1 MKIIVTHNSPDIDNV
16 TSTWLLRRFL
26 QGWQDAEIRF
36 VPAGTRLPSSKLEAP
51 SGQGDP
57 IEKIGEDEILTVDT
71 GLGPLD
77 HHQTKTDE
85 VCAATLTWNYVRENG
100 QMFENEEESGKI
112 QDREEAI
119 SRIVNIALDDDHFK
133 QVFYPDAN
141 ADYLESTLPELL
153 DGAKLTKPNDD
164 AFVMDYGLTSLDL
177 LLHKMENKIWAER
190 ELKDNGAEFESKWG
204 KAVAL
209 ETINDDVIKEGQ
221 KMGFALVV
229 RKDPRKGYIRIK
241 GSPKFDVDLTPAYE
255 QLKKMDPEATWFLH
269 VGKRML
275 LNGTTKNP
283 KMKPTKLP
291 LDQIISVL
299 KK

>member
-16 TSTWLLRRFL
+16 TSVWLIRRFL
-26 QGWQDAEIRF
+26 QGWQEAEIRF
-36 VPAGTRLPSSKLEAP
+36 VPAGTRLERSNLQAP
-51 SGQGDP
+51 SGEGDP
-57 IEKIGEDEILTVDT
+57 IEKLGEDEILTVDT
-71 GLGPLD
+71 GMGPLD
-77 HHQTKTDE
+77 HHQTKSND
-85 VCAATLTWNYVRENG
+85 VCAATLTWDYVRQNG
-100 QMFENEEESGKI
+100 QMFEEGADSSKVH
-112 QDREEAI
+112 DREEAI

-153 DGAKLTKPNDD
+153 DGAKLEKPDD
-164 AFVMDYGLTSLDL
+164 DMFVMNYGLTSLDL

-190 ELKDNGAEFESKWG
+190 EIKDNSEEFESKWG
-204 KAVAL
+204 KALATQ
-209 ETINDDVIKEGQ
+209 TINDDVIKLGQ
-221 KMGFALVV
+221 KMGYALIV

-241 GSPKFDVDLTPAYE
+241 GSPKFDVDLTSAYE
-255 QLKKMDPEATWFLH
+255 QFKKMDPEATWFLH

-283 KMKPTKLP
+283 KMKPTSLS